1 MAFDLKIIESI
12 NDIES
17 LQRLLTEEQQ
27 AREALEDRIR
37 QVTAEYKK
45 LEIELFRYRDHFETA
60 VARRTA
66 ELMTANER
74 LLHEDRQRRL
84 VARER
89 SRIKDQFNEATLLL
103 ETILDAIPDIIGV
116 QDGNHRLL
124 RLNKAGYR
132 FFGIQEGP
140 SHITRCFELIGQK
153 APCDQCVTM
162 QILNTQ
168 QPAQMEKY
176 IDAKTVWMDVRAYP
190 IFDMDG
196 RVFRIVEHWR
206 DITLLKQSA
215 ASLIESEE
223 KYRLLVENAN
233 EAIFIFQDD
242 GFKFSN
248 RKAREMARKL
258 NLAGDRKPLVDF
270 IHAGDRDLVAADKV
284 MRRLNGLESTSF
296 PLVFRLVNARGD
308 WIWVELNTVNI
319 KWHGHRATLNFL
331 RDVTYNK
338 NLERQLHE
346 AQRME
351 AIGTL
356 AGGIAHDFNNLL
368 MGIQGNV
375 SLMYLDQAATP
386 EISEKLKSIENC
398 VESGSRLTKQ
408 LLGFARGGKYV
419 VKSIDMSQV
428 VKDAAELF
436 SRTRKDIKIHGSYE
450 KQLWTVAGDASQLE
464 QVMLNLYLN
473 AWQAMQKNGDLYLK
487 TDNVELDTYFVKPF
501 QVPPGRYVRIAITDT
516 GIGMDE
522 TVRRRIFDPFFTTH
536 KPGRGTGL
544 GLASVFGI
552 IRNHRGII
560 TVGSK
565 LGEGSTFTIYLPA
578 SDRPPEAEVIIPTTV
593 AAGHET
599 ILLVDDED
607 QILEVAQLMLE
618 NLGYT
623 VLPANGGQCGVDI
636 FTRSQQSIDLVVL
649 DMVMPDMDGEAVF
662 RQIRS
667 QVPEVKVLFISGHSF
682 SGRQRKLL
690 NSGNCDFLQKP
701 FKLPQFSAKI
711 RHVLES
717 HTLPG

>member
-1 MAFDLKIIESI
+1 MALDPQLIESI

-17 LQRLLTEEQQ
+17 LQRLLTREQQ
-27 AREALEDRIR
+27 ARETLENRIR

-45 LEIELFRYRDHFETA
+45 LELELLGYRDHFETT

-66 ELMTANER
+66 ELIKANDR

-89 SRIKDQFNEATLLL
+89 RRIIDQFNEATLLL

-132 FFGIQEGP
+132 FFGITEGP
-140 SHITRCFELIGQK
+140 IHITRCFELIGQK
-153 APCDQCVTM
+153 APCDQCVTL
-162 QILNTQ
+162 QILNTH
-168 QPAQMEKY
+168 QPAQIEKY
-176 IDAKTVWMDVRAYP
+176 IDSKGVWMDVRAYP

-196 RVFRIVEHWR
+196 RLFRIVEHWR

-242 GFKFSN
+242 GFIFSN
-248 RKAREMARKL
+248 RKAREMAHKL
-258 NLAGDRKPLVDF
+258 NLAGERKPLVDY
-270 IHAGDRDLVAADKV
+270 IHSGDRDLVDADQL
-284 MRRLNGLESTSF
+284 MRRMNGLEGQSF

-308 WIWVELNTVNI
+308 RIWVELNTVNI
-319 KWHGHRATLNFL
+319 KWKGHRATLNFL

-338 NLERQLHE
+338 NLERQLYE

-375 SLMYLDQAATP
+375 SLMYLDVASTP
-386 EISEKLKSIENC
+386 ELNEKLNSIENC
-398 VESGSRLTKQ
+398 VESGSRLTRQ

-419 VKSIDMSQV
+419 VKPIDMSQI

-436 SRTRKDIKIHGSYE
+436 SRTRKAIKIHGSYE
-450 KQLWTVAGDASQLE
+450 KQLWPVAGDASQLE
-464 QVMLNLYLN
+464 QVMLNLFLN

-487 TDNVELDTYFVKPF
+487 TDNVELDTYFVKPYR
-501 QVPPGRYVRIAITDT
+501 VTPGRYVRLSITDT

-522 TVRRRIFDPFFTTH
+522 TVRRRIFEPFFTTH

-552 IRNHRGII
+552 VRNHRGII

-578 SDRPPEAEVIIPTTV
+578 TNRMLAAEAIRPATV
-593 AAGHET
+593 SAGNET

-607 QILEVAQLMLE
+607 HILEVAQLMLE

-623 VLPANGGQCGVDI
+623 VLPAKTGQRGIDI
-636 FTRSQQSIDLVVL
+636 FAQSFQSIDLVVL
-649 DMVMPDMDGEAVF
+649 DMVMPDIDGEAVF

-667 QVPEVKVLFISGHSF
+667 LVPEVKVLFVSGHSF
-682 SGRQRKLL
+682 SDQQLKLL
-690 NSGNCDFLQKP
+690 LSGNCDFLQKP
-701 FKLPQFSAKI
+701 FNLPQFSAKI
-711 RHVLES
+711 RHVLEHLGS
-717 HTLPG
+717 PG